1 MTEITAYTRMID
13 GSSNNLRDAVATVD
27 ADDFDRRPAPGAN
40 PVSFIYFHVLR
51 HWDRDIS
58 VYCRAQPPEQD
69 AWHRHRLSE
78 ALGYEPLGKG
88 TMGLGAGFGYS
99 DADVDE
105 LPLDAEG
112 LGRYHQILVEETDE
126 MLALPNEQELVEQT
140 QLDGRAFTPGQ
151 RLRHLIAHN
160 YLHVGDIEHAKGLLG
175 APAGDFPT
183 LE

>member
-1 MTEITAYTRMID
+1 M
-13 GSSNNLRDAVATVD
+13 N
-27 ADDFDRRPAPGAN
+27 
-40 PVSFIYFHVLR
+40 FIYFHVLR

-58 VYCRAQPPEQD
+58 VYCRQQSAAED
-69 AWHRHRLSE
+69 AWHRHGLSE
-78 ALGYEPLGKG
+78 ALGYDPLGKG
-88 TMGLGAGFGYS
+88 TLGIGTGFGYS

-105 LPLDAEG
+105 LPLDTEG

-126 MLALPNEQELVEQT
+126 LLAALDDQKLVEQM
-140 QLDGRAFTPGQ
+140 QLDDRTFTPGQ

-160 YLHVGDIEHAKGLLG
+160 YLHVGDIEYAKGLLG